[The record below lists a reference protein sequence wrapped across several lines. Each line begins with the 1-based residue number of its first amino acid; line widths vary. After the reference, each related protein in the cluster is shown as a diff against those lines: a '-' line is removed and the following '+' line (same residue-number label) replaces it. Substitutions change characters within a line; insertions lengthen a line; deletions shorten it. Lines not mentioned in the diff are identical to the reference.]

1 MLSGKYTNTYLARY
15 YLSNNFDFTKKISTF
30 YNSLDDIAD
39 LLLDQC
45 VNNNIITND
54 KRKPIKD
61 AIMRKKTHQF
71 EAGNGGISRKDSL
84 MKSIVDHNFLPT
96 SSSKSKK
103 LKKNLK
109 LRMRFNLLESHLK
122 MDDAAFLKTYIQD
135 V

>member
-1 MLSGKYTNTYLARY
+1 MLSGKYLYKYIARY
-15 YLSNNFDFTKKISTF
+15 YLSNSFDFTKKIPTL

-71 EAGNGGISRKDSL
+71 ETGNGGISRKDSL

-96 SSSKSKK
+96 SSSKGKK
-103 LKKNLK
+103 PQKKFKASNAVQFIRK
-109 LRMRFNLLESHLK
+109 PFKNG
-122 MDDAAFLKTYIQD
+122 
-135 V
+135 

>member
-15 YLSNNFDFTKKISTF
+15 YLSNNFDFTKNISTF
-30 YNSLDDIAD
+30 CNSLDDIAD
-39 LLLDQC
+39 LVLDQC

-96 SSSKSKK
+96 SSSKGKK
-103 LKKNLK
+103 PQKKFKASNAVQFIRK
-109 LRMRFNLLESHLK
+109 PFKNG
-122 MDDAAFLKTYIQD
+122 
-135 V
+135 

>member
-61 AIMRKKTHQF
+61 AIMRKKRHLF
-71 EAGNGGISRKDSL
+71 ENNTATRE
-84 MKSIVDHNFLPT
+84 KSIIKSMTNHSFFLKEKE
-96 SSSKSKK
+96 SSKNSK
-103 LKKNLK
+103 L
-109 LRMRFNLLESHLK
+109 
-122 MDDAAFLKTYIQD
+122 